1 MFEAPIDFLSFLTLY
16 PKDWQKHSYI
26 VLNGVAEHAMLQML
40 CDYPQIDTVSFCLDY
55 DPAGIENSYRLAEI
69 AKERYPKIK
78 LERLMSVNKDW
89 NEDLKAKN
97 GEKPIPGR
105 TSENRRMLGMVWAA
119 KAGGR
124 KHRHEICHRRILK
137 TLSLWHVS
145 GIKAGNGC
153 EISGRSL

>member
-16 PKDWQKHSYI
+16 PKDWQKHSYV

-69 AKERYPKIK
+69 VKEQYPKIK

-89 NEDLKAKN
+89 NEDLKAKMERN
-97 GEKPIPGR
+97 LSPAGNIR
-105 TSENRRMLGMVWAA
+105 NRRMPGMV
-119 KAGGR
+119 
-124 KHRHEICHRRILK
+124 
-137 TLSLWHVS
+137 
-145 GIKAGNGC
+145 
-153 EISGRSL
+153 